1 MSDIHSCI
9 QFSIHDQ
16 IAWITLD
23 NPAKHNA
30 LALADIDAFV
40 AHLTTIENNKEL
52 RALVLT
58 GNGSKTF
65 CAGASLAE
73 LSSGDLNGNHFEQ
86 LTDKLASMRIPTICA
101 LNGSAFG
108 GGAELGLCC
117 DFRIGIKGMRLMVP
131 AARFGLC
138 YPVNGIER
146 YVQRLGLTAAKR
158 ILVIS
163 EEFDC
168 AALLHIG
175 YLTHLVEPE
184 ELQDFTK
191 ELAQSISHLAPLA
204 VRAMKQLS
212 DQFAAGC
219 ADPEQAIALALQ
231 CNQSRDLEEGLR
243 ARAEKRKPVFLGS

>member
-1 MSDIHSCI
+1 MSETDSCI

-30 LALADIDAFV
+30 LALVDINALV
-40 AHLTTIENNKEL
+40 AALDTIENNNAL

-58 GNGSKTF
+58 GNGNKTF
-65 CAGASLAE
+65 CAGASLEE
-73 LSSGDLNGNHFEQ
+73 LSSGELNGNHFEQ

-117 DFRIGIKGMRLMVP
+117 DFRIGISGMKLMVP

-163 EEFDC
+163 EEFDS

-175 YLTHLVEPE
+175 YLTHLVARE
-184 ELQDFTK
+184 ELQHFTGQ
-191 ELAQSISHLAPLA
+191 LAQSISHLAPLA
-204 VRAMKQLS
+204 VRSMKQLS
-212 DQFAAGC
+212 DQFASGS
-219 ADPEQAIALALQ
+219 ADPEQAKALALH
-231 CNQSRDLEEGLR
+231 CNQSQDLEEGLR
-243 ARAEKRKPVFLGS
+243 ARAEKRKPVFMGC

>member
-1 MSDIHSCI
+1 MSETDSCI
-9 QFSIHDQ
+9 QFSIQHQ
-16 IAWITLD
+16 VAWITLD

-30 LALADIDAFV
+30 LALVDIDAFV
-40 AHLTTIENNKEL
+40 AVLDTIENNTAL

-65 CAGASLAE
+65 CAGASLDE

-86 LTDKLASMRIPTICA
+86 LTDKLAAIRIPTICA

-117 DFRIGIKGMRLMVP
+117 DFRIGISGMKLMVP

-163 EEFDC
+163 EEFDS

-175 YLTHLVEPE
+175 YLTHLVARE
-184 ELQDFTK
+184 ELQHFTGQ
-191 ELAQSISHLAPLA
+191 LAQSISHLAPLA
-204 VRAMKQLS
+204 VRSMKQLS
-212 DQFAAGC
+212 DQFASGS
-219 ADPEQAIALALQ
+219 ADPEQAKALALH

-243 ARAEKRKPVFLGS
+243 ARAEKRKPVFLGC